1 MSVDVGYV
9 QEISRGKS
17 VEVCQVSGRVWPA
30 LNPHETHEFVPWQH
44 SIDFSHTASLPGS
57 TSSRDQDHKINH
69 ENSLGLMSPSST
81 TWHRDNR
88 DNRDNVWDV
97 RDA

>member
-17 VEVCQVSGRVWPA
+17 VEVSQVSGRVWPA
-30 LNPHETHEFVPWQH
+30 LNPHETHG
-44 SIDFSHTASLPGS
+44 SIALTLHTASLPGS

-81 TWHRDNR
+81 TWHREYR
-88 DNRDNVWDV
+88 EYRDNVWDV